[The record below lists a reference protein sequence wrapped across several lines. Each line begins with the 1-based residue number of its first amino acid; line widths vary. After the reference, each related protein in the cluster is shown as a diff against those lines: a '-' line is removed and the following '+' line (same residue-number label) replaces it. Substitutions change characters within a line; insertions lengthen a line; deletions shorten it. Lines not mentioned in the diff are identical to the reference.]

1 MRILSKVKRSIVTG
15 GVVLSLLVSSVCH
28 TGAVAGAESGIG
40 VGIDGDNMEDE
51 NTQEDVTAYMQTLKL
66 NWDLKK
72 GKTLKLTS
80 KFPGI
85 GKKKYNVKMTAYKIE
100 DAKKEGYKKLTF
112 SYVST
117 RMWSPSKKEV
127 DKIFDT
133 SYKKWGQDYV
143 YFSDASAYAVV
154 DYNTGVSLEGENEY
168 GITVSNKFKH
178 SKLIKY
184 KGTKGNWIK
193 LSKKTVVKVRVLYPS
208 DYTNLCIGVL
218 GENKTRKYE
227 DGISVGT
234 GGDGSISYGFSTIT
248 SEFFDARKLVRV
260 KKDEYMEDE
269 NGIPFL
275 YGQTAYYKKGKSNSH
290 WLRVN

>member
-28 TGAVAGAESGIG
+28 TGAVAGAESDVG
-40 VGIDGDNMEDE
+40 VENDGNNVTGE
-51 NTQEDVTAYMQTLKL
+51 NTQEDVTAYMEMLKL
-66 NWDLKK
+66 NWDLKN
-72 GKTLKLTS
+72 GKTLRLTA

-85 GKKKYNVKMTAYKIE
+85 GKKKYNVKMTGYTIE

-117 RMWSPSKKEV
+117 RMWSPSKKQV
-127 DKIFDT
+127 DKIFNT
-133 SYKKWGQDYV
+133 CYQKWEQDYV
-143 YFSDASAYAVV
+143 YLPSASAYAIV

-168 GITVSNKFKH
+168 GITVSSKFKS
-178 SKLIKY
+178 SKIIKY
-184 KGTKGNWIK
+184 KGTGGSWIK
-193 LSKKTVVKVRVLYPS
+193 LPKKEVVKVKVLYPS

-218 GENKTRKYE
+218 GENKTREYE

-234 GGDGSISYGFSTIT
+234 KGEFITGYGFSTIT
-248 SEFFDARKLVRV
+248 SEFFDATKLVRV
-260 KKDEYMEDE
+260 KKDKYMEDE